1 MSASKKEEME
11 KVAFEELI
19 EFIKTN
25 RSFDF
30 SGYKRSSLTRRVNK
44 RMAEV
49 GIESYSEYQDYL
61 QVHPNEFND
70 LFNTILINVTRFFR
84 DEAAWQFLQNEAL
97 PQLFDRKGDHA
108 HIRAWSVGCATGE
121 EAYTLAILLAEA
133 LGRDQFKRRA
143 KIYATDVDQ
152 EAISVARHAH
162 YTKQELENV
171 PEEYREKY
179 FQPSGGKYMF
189 DKELRRCVIFGVH
202 DVVQSAPISRLDLLV
217 CRNTLM
223 YLNLETQKKVL
234 ARFHFALSDYGIL
247 FLGMAETMLTRDRF
261 FSPLNQKLRIF
272 KKLPV
277 TDIRNHAAAFGVLA
291 EPATE
296 ITVRQQLYEASFQN
310 SPAAQLII
318 DTEGILLVANSEA
331 MSLFDIKESNIGRPF
346 YELQLSYRPVELRPL
361 IEDAISQTRPQ
372 DLTSIEHHLQEGR
385 SQFLDIYVF
394 PLLDRQRKMS
404 GTEIFFTDVT
414 RYRELQEQAES
425 SNAELEHAY
434 EELQSASEELETTNE
449 ELQSTVEELE
459 TANEELQSS
468 NEEMETMNEELQ
480 ATNEELQ
487 TINDELRDRTEELN
501 QMNAFSESILSSAP
515 MSIVVLDRQLRVLM
529 WSRRSEE
536 LWGLRAD
543 EVKEQFFLNLDIS
556 LPVEKLK
563 ALLKAVLEK
572 NEKQEISLQCL
583 DRRGKKIT
591 VHITSSPLV
600 GAQKE
605 VAGIILLMRHEERN
619 E

>member
-1 MSASKKEEME
+1 MSVSKKEEME
-11 KVAFEELI
+11 KQSFEELI
-19 EFIKTN
+19 EFIKNN

-30 SGYKRSSLTRRVNK
+30 TGYKRSSLMRRVNK

-49 GIESYSEYQDYL
+49 KIDNYTNYQDYL
-61 QVHPNEFND
+61 QVHPDEFND

-84 DEAAWQFLQNEAL
+84 DEAAWEFLKKEAL
-97 PQLFDRKGDHA
+97 PQMLERKGSHA

-121 EAYTLAILLAEA
+121 EAYTLAMLLAEA
-133 LGRDQFKRRA
+133 LGREQFKRRV
-143 KIYATDVDQ
+143 KVYATDVDQ
-152 EAISVARHAH
+152 EAITVARHAH
-162 YTKQELENV
+162 YTQRELQDV
-171 PEEYREKY
+171 PEEYRQKY

-189 DKELRRCVIFGVH
+189 DKELRRSVIFGVH
-202 DVVQSAPISRLDLLV
+202 DVVQAAPISRLDLLL

-223 YLNLETQKKVL
+223 YFNLETQKKVL
-234 ARFHFALSDYGIL
+234 ARFHFALSDYGVL

-261 FSPLNQKLRIF
+261 FGPLNQKLRIF

-296 ITVRQQLYEASFQN
+296 ATVRQQLYEASFQY
-310 SPAAQLII
+310 SPAAKLVI
-318 DTEGILLVANSEA
+318 DLEGILTMANSAA
-331 MSLFDIKESNIGRPF
+331 MSLFDIKESDIGRPF

-361 IEDAISQTRPQ
+361 IEDVVSQNRPE
-372 DLTSIEHHLQEGR
+372 TIANVERPVSEGR

-394 PLLDRQRKMS
+394 PLLDHHRKML
-404 GTEIFFTDVT
+404 GAGVFLADVT

-501 QMNAFSESILSSAP
+501 QLNAFNESILSSAP
-515 MSIVVLDRQLRVLM
+515 MGVIVLDRQFQVLM
-529 WSRRSEE
+529 WNKRSEE

-543 EVKEQFFLNLDIS
+543 EVRGQFFLNLDIA

-563 ALLKAVLEK
+563 VLVRAGLEK
-572 NEKQEISLQCL
+572 KERQGLTLDCL
-583 DRRGKKIT
+583 DRRGKPIT
-591 VHITSSPLV
+591 VDITSSPLV
-600 GAQKE
+600 GRE
-605 VAGIILLMRHEERN
+605 DEIAGVILLINSKERV